1 MASMLPTVSE
11 GFTNASLKGNY
22 AVTCIGQGG
31 QVESAFVG
39 IFTFDGNG
47 NMSGLTNANLPGS
60 AFGER
65 ILVQATLTG
74 TYSVDADGSG
84 YGSSTALMTLPSGL
98 TRENSTILLI
108 TRAAVVNDVKIAQE
122 ICLME
127 NNPDPT
133 TGSLNM
139 IFATRHPDEGEFSLA
154 SFQGTYGGPGIGRG
168 GQVPAAAIGVGA
180 VNFDGNG
187 NFTAVDIQN
196 LPAALFGERRTVT
209 FDTPAGR
216 YLVNK
221 DGTGT
226 IIGENGQAALVIT
239 RAQVVNN
246 VRVAQEYFFVTNDLL
261 PPTGNLVT
269 TLVTKR
275 LP

>member
-31 QVESAFVG
+31 QAESAFVG

-47 NMSGLTNANLPGS
+47 NMSGSTNANLPGS
-60 AFGER
+60 SFGER

-74 TYSVDADGSG
+74 TYSVDADSSG
-84 YGSSTALMTLPSGL
+84 YGSSTALMTLPGGL
-98 TRENSTILLI
+98 TRQNSTILLI
-108 TRAAVVNDVKIAQE
+108 TKAEVIDNVKIAQE
-122 ICLME
+122 VCLME

-133 TGSLNM
+133 AGSLNM
-139 IFATRHPDEGEFSLA
+139 IFATRHPDAGEFSLA

-187 NFTAVDIQN
+187 SFTAVDIQN

-239 RAQVVNN
+239 RAKVVNN

>member
-11 GFTNASLKGNY
+11 GFTNESLKGNY

-31 QVESAFVG
+31 QAESATVG
-39 IFTFDGNG
+39 VYTFDGSG
-47 NMSGLTNANLPGS
+47 NMSGSTITNLPGS

-65 ILVQATLTG
+65 VLAQASLTG
-74 TYSVDADGSG
+74 SYNVDADGSG
-84 YGSSTALMTLPSGL
+84 YGSSAMLIALPSGL
-98 TRENSTILLI
+98 TREISTVLLI
-108 TRAAVVNDVKIAQE
+108 TRAEVVNNLKIAQE

-127 NNPDPT
+127 NNPDPV

-168 GQVPAAAIGVGA
+168 NQVPAAAIGVGA

-187 NFTAVDIQN
+187 RFTAVDIQN
-196 LPAALFGERRTVT
+196 LPAALFGERRTAT
-209 FDTPAGR
+209 FDTPGGR

-239 RAQVVNN
+239 RARVVSD
-246 VRVAQEYFFVTNDLL
+246 VRIAQEYFFVTNDLL

-275 LP
+275 LF